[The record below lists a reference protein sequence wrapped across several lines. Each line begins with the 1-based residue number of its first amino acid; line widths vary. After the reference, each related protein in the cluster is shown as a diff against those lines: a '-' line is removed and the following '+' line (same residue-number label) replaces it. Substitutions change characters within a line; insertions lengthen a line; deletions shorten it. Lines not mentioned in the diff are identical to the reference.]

1 MVASSAT
8 VTRLVAVLLKHMTPG
23 KAREF
28 MHDVLEVPGNK
39 SFRDT
44 LAAVSVELEA
54 RSRRRR

>member
-1 MVASSAT
+1 MAASSAT

-28 MHDVLEVPGNK
+28 MRDVLEVPGNK

-44 LAAVSVELEA
+44 LAAVSDELEA
-54 RSRRRR
+54 KTRRRR